1 MFKRCILYFVISIF
15 SLILVVYKE
24 SRYAYNKFKYEKN
37 FEKKY
42 EKGCDINDD
51 FCFNNNENVDK
62 AIDKPE
68 KDYELVNYDENINN
82 NNNNNNNNINNN
94 INNNNKSISI
104 SLSNNKVKNKNYFDN
119 YNNKYVDKNKINYIF
134 KPYFEESNNNI
145 TKFDHVISLFY
156 EFSINAKFFILI
168 FFKSTMNILHSY
180 GILLISLIKILFLWF
195 IIIQPYIKW
204 LFIKLKKSYMKL
216 DYQTKKY
223 IIYMM
228 TIIITFLYLIYIGI
242 FKYIINKIS
251 RIYKYFLKKIFRI
264 NNFLF
269 KIFPYIIST
278 LLYATII
285 KAIPI
290 NYISFFIYS
299 CFFPFPSI
307 YSIVIIMKYVYLPTV
322 STCIFNNV
330 QEKQE
335 QNNNDQQKCKS
346 ISAYNTSKDKH
357 EYIKNHDTYSYMN
370 KSILKQNNHTKE
382 NNQQHNSSTTNATT
396 FMKSVDFFKTNEDV
410 TLEKT
415 KNINEKDKDKKR
427 SKGMLKKITK
437 KVTRK
442 ITKKTTQQGTCEN
455 ERQNK
460 EDHSE
465 EKNKTQSGAD
475 QTNSEH
481 VNKDYGEHV
490 DKVYGEHVNKVYGEH
505 VNKDCDEKI
514 DKVCDE
520 QVDEIYDEQVDEIY
534 DEQVD
539 EIYDEQV
546 DEIYD
551 EQVDEV
557 YDSSSEKECDNHVD
571 DKEEHSLDDK
581 NEHLLNNQIDDPVE
595 DYVEEY
601 IEEQSKS
608 EGKICYKDVN
618 KNVHINNIH
627 VNNINQINNK
637 SINEKSNYSLS
648 NFSFIKKKYSTL
660 FGLESF
666 NLRFRY
672 KSKKENNSQLSSI
685 QNNQTGN
692 QRFSCASSISFLND
706 EEGNILS
713 YDVPILLEYWLFINI
728 LKFLKSALFFHKFLK
743 IPFLFE
749 YFTLF
754 VITINLSEKL
764 HEFMFLK
771 KYKSSI
777 LVRLLK
783 NVLVTTVD
791 FLLYF
796 LFNVRLENEKK
807 EQGKSNNN
815 NKQEYLERS
824 NLLIKLSRIF
834 KDKLKMNETVKFSF
848 TCLKSIITENV
859 VESVK
864 LPLYIK
870 ICINILIYMPQ
881 LILLI
886 FPSFILKI
894 YFLYIFF
901 LAPIFG
907 SLKCLEEKKDIQ
919 NKIYFICYFFFYNIS
934 SIIVNHSIFKCLP
947 FYNLYKIL
955 ITISVQTAL
964 KYIFNTLKVIS

>member
-15 SLILVVYKE
+15 SLVLVVYKE
-24 SRYAYNKFKYEKN
+24 SRYGYNKFKYEK
-37 FEKKY
+37 KY
-42 EKGCDINDD
+42 KKGCDINDD
-51 FCFNNNENVDK
+51 LCYNENDDNVDNAK
-62 AIDKPE
+62 AIGKTE
-68 KDYELVNYDENINN
+68 NDYEVVNYDEYT
-82 NNNNNNNNINNN
+82 
-94 INNNNKSISI
+94 NNNKKKSI
-104 SLSNNKVKNKNYFDN
+104 SLSNNKTKNKNYFDN
-119 YNNKYVDKNKINYIF
+119 YNNKYVDKNEINYIF
-134 KPYFEESNNNI
+134 KPYFEELNNNI
-145 TKFDHVISLFY
+145 TKLDHVISLFY

-216 DYQTKKY
+216 DYQ
-223 IIYMM
+223 
-228 TIIITFLYLIYIGI
+228 
-242 FKYIINKIS
+242 
-251 RIYKYFLKKIFRI
+251 
-264 NNFLF
+264 
-269 KIFPYIIST
+269 IFPYIIST

-285 KAIPI
+285 KTIPI
-290 NYISFFIYS
+290 KCISFFIYS

-307 YSIVIIMKYVYLPTV
+307 YSIVIILKYVYLPTLN
-322 STCIFNNV
+322 TCIINKVEEKYHQKN
-330 QEKQE
+330 QEKN
-335 QNNNDQQKCKS
+335 QNQTKYQSVDTS
-346 ISAYNTSKDKH
+346 TTSKEKH
-357 EYIKNHDTYSYMN
+357 EYIRTQH
-370 KSILKQNNHTKE
+370 
-382 NNQQHNSSTTNATT
+382 HNSCTTNAGSC
-396 FMKSVDFFKTNEDV
+396 MQIQDVSETNEGL
-410 TLEKT
+410 TLK
-415 KNINEKDKDKKR
+415 KKYINGKDKDKEKDKEKEKKR
-427 SKGMLKKITK
+427 ETSKGMLKKITK
-437 KVTRK
+437 KVTGK
-442 ITKKTTQQGTCEN
+442 ISKKTAQEGACEN
-455 ERQNK
+455 DVQEGACKNDVQEGSCENDVQEGACK
-460 EDHSE
+460 NDVQEGACKNDVQEGACKNNVQEGEGHSQE
-465 EKNKTQSGAD
+465 INHH
-475 QTNSEH
+475 N
-481 VNKDYGEHV
+481 
-490 DKVYGEHVNKVYGEH
+490 
-505 VNKDCDEKI
+505 I
-514 DKVCDE
+514 D
-520 QVDEIYDEQVDEIY
+520 QVDEIYD
-534 DEQVD
+534 
-539 EIYDEQV
+539 
-546 DEIYD
+546 
-551 EQVDEV
+551 
-557 YDSSSEKECDNHVD
+557 SSTEEECDHPVD
-571 DKEEHSLDDK
+571 YKDEK
-581 NEHLLNNQIDDPVE
+581 NEHLLNDQMDDGVE

-601 IEEQSKS
+601 IEEQAKG
-608 EGKICYKDVN
+608 ENKICYKDIN
-618 KNVHINNIH
+618 KNVHINHIH
-627 VNNINQINNK
+627 INDINQNNK
-637 SINEKSNYSLS
+637 KAMDEKNNYCIS

-672 KSKKENNSQLSSI
+672 KSKRENKSELSSS
-685 QNNQTGN
+685 QYNQIGN
-692 QRFSCASSISFLND
+692 ERFSCASSVSFLND

-728 LKFLKSALFFHKFLK
+728 LKFLKTAFFFHKFVK

-796 LFNVRLENEKK
+796 LFNVRLENEKREEEK
-807 EQGKSNNN
+807 QNNNNN
-815 NKQEYLERS
+815 NKKEYLERS
-824 NLLIKLSRIF
+824 NLLIKLSKIF
-834 KDKLKMNETVKFSF
+834 KEKLKMNETVKFSF

-881 LILLI
+881 LVLLI

-907 SLKCLEEKKDIQ
+907 SLKCLEEKKEIH

-934 SIIVNHSIFKCLP
+934 SIVVNHSIFKCLP

-964 KYIFNTLKVIS
+964 KYIFNTLKLMS

>member
-1 MFKRCILYFVISIF
+1 MFRRCILYFVISIF

-24 SRYAYNKFKYEKN
+24 SRYGYNKFKYEK
-37 FEKKY
+37 KY
-42 EKGCDINDD
+42 KKGCDINNDLCVND
-51 FCFNNNENVDK
+51 NIDNVDNTK
-62 AIDKPE
+62 AIGNTE
-68 KDYELVNYDENINN
+68 NDYELVNYDENT
-82 NNNNNNNNINNN
+82 
-94 INNNNKSISI
+94 NNNNKKKKSI
-104 SLSNNKVKNKNYFDN
+104 SLSNNITKNKNYFDN
-119 YNNKYVDKNKINYIF
+119 YNNKYVDKNEINYIF
-134 KPYFEESNNNI
+134 KPYFEELNKNI
-145 TKFDHVISLFY
+145 TKLDNVISLFY

-228 TIIITFLYLIYIGI
+228 TILLTFLYLIYVGI

-251 RIYKYFLKKIFRI
+251 RIYKYFLKKIFKI

-269 KIFPYIIST
+269 KVFPYIIST

-285 KAIPI
+285 KTIPI

-307 YSIVIIMKYVYLPTV
+307 YSIVIIMKYVYLPTLN
-322 STCIFNNV
+322 TCIINNV
-330 QEKQE
+330 QEKNE
-335 QNNNDQQKCKS
+335 EKNKQQTICQS
-346 ISAYNTSKDKH
+346 IGTYSTSKEKH
-357 EYIKNHDTYSYMN
+357 EYITHNDTYAYIN
-370 KSILKQNNHTKE
+370 KSNMKENNHTKE
-382 NNQQHNSSTTNATT
+382 NNDHHNSSTTNAGT
-396 FMKSVDFFKTNEDV
+396 FMQALDLSETKKDI
-410 TLEKT
+410 TLK
-415 KNINEKDKDKKR
+415 KRYINENDKDKEKKI

-437 KVTRK
+437 KVTGK
-442 ITKKTTQQGTCEN
+442 IAKKTTQQGACEN
-455 ERQNK
+455 EGQKRETNT
-460 EDHSE
+460 E
-465 EKNKTQSGAD
+465 EKNQNELDKNELD
-475 QTNSEH
+475 QN
-481 VNKDYGEHV
+481 N
-490 DKVYGEHVNKVYGEH
+490 
-505 VNKDCDEKI
+505 I
-514 DKVCDE
+514 DQNNIDQNNIDQNNIDQNNIDQNNIDQNNIDQNNIDQNNID
-520 QVDEIYDEQVDEIY
+520 QVDEIYD
-534 DEQVD
+534 
-539 EIYDEQV
+539 
-546 DEIYD
+546 
-551 EQVDEV
+551 
-557 YDSSSEKECDNHVD
+557 SSTEEECDHPVD
-571 DKEEHSLDDK
+571 DKDEHSLDDK
-581 NEHLLNNQIDDPVE
+581 NEHLLNDQIDDAVE

-608 EGKICYKDVN
+608 EGKIRYKDIN
-618 KNVHINNIH
+618 KNVHIDHIR
-627 VNNINQINNK
+627 VIDINQTNNK
-637 SINEKSNYSLS
+637 AIDEKNNYSIS

-672 KSKKENNSQLSSI
+672 KSKRENQSQLSS
-685 QNNQTGN
+685 NQYNQIGN

-728 LKFLKSALFFHKFLK
+728 LKFLKKALFFHKFVK

-807 EQGKSNNN
+807 EEEKQNNN
-815 NKQEYLERS
+815 TKQEYLERS
-824 NLLIKLSRIF
+824 NLLIKLSKIF

-870 ICINILIYMPQ
+870 IFINILIYMPQ

-907 SLKCLEEKKDIQ
+907 SLKCLEEKKDIH

-964 KYIFNTLKVIS
+964 KYIFNTLKLIS

>member
-15 SLILVVYKE
+15 SLVLVVYKE
-24 SRYAYNKFKYEKN
+24 SRYGYNKFKYEK
-37 FEKKY
+37 KY
-42 EKGCDINDD
+42 KKGCDINDD
-51 FCFNNNENVDK
+51 LCYNENDDNVDNAK
-62 AIDKPE
+62 AIGKTE
-68 KDYELVNYDENINN
+68 NDYEVVNYDEYT
-82 NNNNNNNNINNN
+82 
-94 INNNNKSISI
+94 NNNKKKSI
-104 SLSNNKVKNKNYFDN
+104 SLSNNKTKNKNYFDN
-119 YNNKYVDKNKINYIF
+119 YNNKYVDKNEINYIF
-134 KPYFEESNNNI
+134 KPYFEELNNNI
-145 TKFDHVISLFY
+145 TKLDHVISLFY

-216 DYQTKKY
+216 DYQSKKY

-228 TIIITFLYLIYIGI
+228 TILLTFLYLIYVGV

-251 RIYKYFLKKIFRI
+251 KIYKYFLKKIFRI

-269 KIFPYIIST
+269 KVFPYIIST

-285 KAIPI
+285 KTIPI
-290 NYISFFIYS
+290 KCISFFIYS

-307 YSIVIIMKYVYLPTV
+307 YSIVIILKYVYLPTLN
-322 STCIFNNV
+322 TCIINKVEEKYHQKN
-330 QEKQE
+330 QEKN
-335 QNNNDQQKCKS
+335 QNQTKYQSVDTS
-346 ISAYNTSKDKH
+346 TTSKEKH
-357 EYIKNHDTYSYMN
+357 EYIRTQH
-370 KSILKQNNHTKE
+370 
-382 NNQQHNSSTTNATT
+382 HNSCTTNAGSC
-396 FMKSVDFFKTNEDV
+396 MQIQDVSETNEGL
-410 TLEKT
+410 TLK
-415 KNINEKDKDKKR
+415 KKYINGKDKDKEKDKEKEKKR
-427 SKGMLKKITK
+427 ETSKGMLKKITK
-437 KVTRK
+437 KVTGK
-442 ITKKTTQQGTCEN
+442 ISKKTAQEGACEN
-455 ERQNK
+455 DVQEGACKNDVQEGACKNNVQEGACK
-460 EDHSE
+460 NNVQEGACKNDVQEGACKNNVQEGEGHSQE
-465 EKNKTQSGAD
+465 INHH
-475 QTNSEH
+475 N
-481 VNKDYGEHV
+481 
-490 DKVYGEHVNKVYGEH
+490 
-505 VNKDCDEKI
+505 I
-514 DKVCDE
+514 D
-520 QVDEIYDEQVDEIY
+520 QVDEIYD
-534 DEQVD
+534 
-539 EIYDEQV
+539 
-546 DEIYD
+546 
-551 EQVDEV
+551 
-557 YDSSSEKECDNHVD
+557 SSTEEECDHPVD
-571 DKEEHSLDDK
+571 YKDEK
-581 NEHLLNNQIDDPVE
+581 NEHLLNDQMDDGVE

-601 IEEQSKS
+601 IEEQAKG
-608 EGKICYKDVN
+608 ENKICYKDIN
-618 KNVHINNIH
+618 KNVHINHIH
-627 VNNINQINNK
+627 INDINQNNK
-637 SINEKSNYSLS
+637 KAMDEKNNYCIS

-672 KSKKENNSQLSSI
+672 KSKRENKSELSSS
-685 QNNQTGN
+685 QYNQIGN
-692 QRFSCASSISFLND
+692 ERFSCASSVSFLND

-728 LKFLKSALFFHKFLK
+728 LKFLKTAFFFHKFVK

-807 EQGKSNNN
+807 EEEKQNNNNNN
-815 NKQEYLERS
+815 NKKEYLERS
-824 NLLIKLSRIF
+824 NLLIKLSKIF
-834 KDKLKMNETVKFSF
+834 KEKLKMNETVKFSF

-881 LILLI
+881 LVLLI

-907 SLKCLEEKKDIQ
+907 SLKCLEEKKEIH

-934 SIIVNHSIFKCLP
+934 SIVVNHSIFKCLP

-964 KYIFNTLKVIS
+964 KYIFNTLKLMS